1 MSLLEVENL
10 SVSLSVANR
19 SATIVDG
26 LGLSINEGQCLGIVG
41 ESGSGKSTAALAV
54 MGLVDGRSLHVGGAV
69 RFDGTDLLHLPSRQF
84 RAMQGKD
91 IAMIFQ
97 DPMSSLNPVHKVGD
111 QIVECLK
118 AHEKISTR
126 QATKAAIEALERVG
140 MPDPPAMMLRY
151 PHQLSGGQRQ
161 RVLIAMAIVFEPRL
175 LIADEPT
182 TALDLTIQ
190 AQILELLKELSR
202 DLNMAVLLIT
212 HDLGVVS
219 EMTDQVIVLYSG
231 RAVERGATSDVLE
244 RPRHPYTLGLMQAHP
259 SIDDNVE
266 RLTPIK
272 GAPPGLW
279 LRPSG
284 CAFRPRCPHETAAC
298 AADIPA
304 MTPVGAT
311 NHRVACALIGTRS
324 DQKVQA

>member
-1 MSLLEVENL
+1 MNLLEVENL
-10 SVSLSVANR
+10 SVSLALANK
-19 SATIVDG
+19 SATIVDD
-26 LGLSINEGQCLGIVG
+26 LSLSIGEGQCLGIVG
-41 ESGSGKSTAALAV
+41 ESGSGKSTAALAI
-54 MGLVDGRSLHVGGAV
+54 MGLTDPRNLQVDGAV
-69 RFDGTDLLHLPSRQF
+69 RFGGIDLLHLPARRF

-111 QIVECLK
+111 QIIECLK
-118 AHEKISTR
+118 AHEKISTK

-140 MPDPPAMMLRY
+140 MPDPPTMMGRY

-161 RVLIAMAIVFEPRL
+161 RVLIAMAIVFKPRL

-190 AQILELLKELSR
+190 AQILELLKGLSR
-202 DLNMAVLLIT
+202 DLNMALLLIT

-244 RPRHPYTLGLMQAHP
+244 SPRHPYTLGLMHAHP
-259 SIDDNVE
+259 SIDDNAD
-266 RLTPIK
+266 RLTPIP

-279 LRPSG
+279 QRPTG
-284 CAFRPRCPHETAAC
+284 CAFRPRCPHESAAC
-298 AADIPA
+298 AGDIPTMA
-304 MTPVGAT
+304 SAGAV
-311 NHRVACALIGTRS
+311 NHRVACTLISGDS
-324 DQKVQA
+324 DKRGLA